1 MVFYISAPVL
11 LNIPYLSPPSGSC
24 PPRFAPRPQPAP
36 SLCSGPGASL
46 GGQRSG
52 DFAPSL
58 SCYAIEKT
66 HSICAPV
73 RHHLRSRPPPFALR
87 SPSICAPVRPHLR
100 SRPPPVVGAGA
111 SGFHFRDGRLCVSRT
126 VALIPRV
133 GWRPLLRRVR
143 HPTRWGSL
151 SLFRWGRSLLSRP
164 HRKSSPRDAVARRS
178 SSSPV
183 APAPP
188 PKAVSARGRAL
199 PSLRSGQSPAP
210 SGIVCRLPLTVA
222 Q

>member
-73 RHHLRSRPPPFALR
+73 RHHLRSGPPPFAL
-87 SPSICAPVRPHLR
+87 PSAPICAPVRHQ
-100 SRPPPVVGAGA
+100 S
-111 SGFHFRDGRLCVSRT
+111 SGQ
-126 VALIPRV
+126 A
-133 GWRPLLRRVR
+133 RRAFTFATGVFACR
-143 HPTRWGSL
+143 
-151 SLFRWGRSLLSRP
+151 GRSP
-164 HRKSSPRDAVARRS
+164 
-178 SSSPV
+178 
-183 APAPP
+183 
-188 PKAVSARGRAL
+188 
-199 PSLRSGQSPAP
+199 
-210 SGIVCRLPLTVA
+210 
-222 Q
+222 